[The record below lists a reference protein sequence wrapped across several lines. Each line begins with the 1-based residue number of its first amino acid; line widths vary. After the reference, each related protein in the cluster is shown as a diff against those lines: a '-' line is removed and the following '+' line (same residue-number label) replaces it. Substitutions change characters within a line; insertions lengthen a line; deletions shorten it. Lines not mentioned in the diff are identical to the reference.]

1 MASLAVVLIILGCA
15 AYQYFKGTFI
25 KAFSTIIVAVCASI
39 AAFGFFEILANVFI
53 SRGADS
59 RFLTL
64 VPWAQ
69 PLCFALLFI
78 IVFGA
83 LQTGIMFLTRQPV
96 DLGFMPERIARV
108 VCGIFLGLILSGF
121 LLTALGMA
129 PLPNKYPYQRFDG
142 TRSKVLL
149 NADGFAT
156 GLFSIIS
163 KGSLSGKRS
172 FATIHPDFLDQ
183 LYLNRQISGT
193 SILTSKFPA
202 ISVPSKQAVWPASES
217 LREQVGQIVLELN
230 RQGKLKDELTGK
242 SISMPG
248 PVSSDY
254 QPTIV
259 RVGIN
264 RSALTKKTKINGGAF
279 ILPQLRLICKRQ
291 GYGDDPLAGTGINI
305 YPIGHL
311 KAADQIQV
319 STEIEIDS
327 KNDFKGNAG
336 EKWIDFVF
344 CVPRDY
350 VPVLVE
356 FKQNSIVEI
365 RPSAIVTA
373 DQAPPPELFTQTS
386 KSQNGSSTSGRP
398 SSSPTRQPSTRSG
411 SRQRKPSDL
420 RRSIIG
426 DGTDEE

>member
-1 MASLAVVLIILGCA
+1 MIGLAVVLIIISGCA
-15 AYQYFKGTFI
+15 AYQYFKGTFVR
-25 KAFSTIIVAVCASI
+25 AFATIIIAICASV
-39 AAFGFFEILANVFI
+39 AAFGFFEVLANVFI

-59 RFLTL
+59 RFLSL

-78 IVFGA
+78 IVFGV
-83 LQTGIMFLTRQPV
+83 LQTAMMFLTRQPI
-96 DLGFMPERIARV
+96 DLGILPERIGRV
-108 VCGIFLGLILSGF
+108 VCGIFLGLILAGL
-121 LLTALGMA
+121 LLTALEMA
-129 PLPNKYPYQRFDG
+129 PLPNKYPYQRFDEK
-142 TRSKVLL
+142 RYKVLL

-163 KGSLSGKRS
+163 RGSLSGKRS
-172 FATIHPDFLDQ
+172 FATIHPDYLDQ

-193 SILTSKFPA
+193 SILTSKTPA

-217 LREQVGQIVLELN
+217 LREKVGQLVSELN
-230 RQGKLKDELTGK
+230 RQGKLEDELTGK
-242 SISMPG
+242 LISMP
-248 PVSSDY
+248 PISRDY

-259 RVGIN
+259 RVGIK
-264 RSALTKKTKINGGAF
+264 RSALTIKTKINGGAF

-291 GYGDDPLAGTGINI
+291 GYGEDPLAGKGINI

-319 STEIEIDS
+319 STEIEIDG
-327 KNDFKGNAG
+327 KNDFKENAR

-344 CVPRDY
+344 CVPKGF

-373 DQAPPPELFTQTS
+373 DQAPPPAVFIQSPKDNNDS
-386 KSQNGSSTSGRP
+386 K
-398 SSSPTRQPSTRSG
+398 
-411 SRQRKPSDL
+411 
-420 RRSIIG
+420 
-426 DGTDEE
+426 

>member
-1 MASLAVVLIILGCA
+1 MANLASLSVVLIILGCA
-15 AYQYFKGTFI
+15 AYQYFKGTFVR
-25 KAFSTIIVAVCASI
+25 AFATIIIAVCASV
-39 AAFGFFEILANVFI
+39 AAFGFFEVLANVFI
-53 SRGADS
+53 SRGDNS
-59 RFLTL
+59 RLLSL

-78 IVFGA
+78 IVFGT
-83 LQTGIMFLTRQPV
+83 LQTGVMFLTRQPI
-96 DLGFMPERIARV
+96 DLGLLPERIGRV
-108 VCGIFLGLILSGF
+108 VCGLFLGLILAGL
-121 LLTALGMA
+121 LLTALEMA
-129 PLPNKYPYQRFDG
+129 PLSNKYPYKRFDG
-142 TRSKVLL
+142 NRHKKVLL

-163 KGSLSGKRS
+163 GGSFSGKRS
-172 FATIHPDFLDQ
+172 FSTIHPDYLDQ
-183 LYLNRQISGT
+183 LYLNRLISGT

-202 ISVPSKQAVWPASES
+202 ISVPRPPKPAVWPAPES
-217 LREQVGQIVLELN
+217 LNEQVGQLVLELN
-230 RQGKLKDELTGK
+230 RQGKLKDELTDK

-248 PVSSDY
+248 PVSKNY

-259 RVGIN
+259 RVGIK
-264 RSALTKKTKINGGAF
+264 RSALSTKDEINVGAF
-279 ILPQLRLICKRQ
+279 ILSQLRLICKQQ
-291 GYGDDPLAGTGINI
+291 GYGEDPLAGAGINI

-319 STEIEIDS
+319 STEIEIERD
-327 KNDFKGNAG
+327 DFEGNAR

-373 DQAPPPELFTQTS
+373 DKAPPPAVFTQTPKDNNDS
-386 KSQNGSSTSGRP
+386 K
-398 SSSPTRQPSTRSG
+398 
-411 SRQRKPSDL
+411 
-420 RRSIIG
+420 
-426 DGTDEE
+426 

>member
-1 MASLAVVLIILGCA
+1 MASLVVVLIILGCA

-25 KAFSTIIVAVCASI
+25 RAFATIIIAVCASI
-39 AAFGFFEILANVFI
+39 AAFGFFEALANVFI
-53 SRGADS
+53 SRGDNS
-59 RFLTL
+59 RFLPL

-69 PLCFALLFI
+69 ALCFALLFV
-78 IVFGA
+78 IVFGV
-83 LQTGIMFLTRQPV
+83 LQTAIVFLTRQPV
-96 DLGFMPERIARV
+96 DLGILPERIGRV

-129 PLPNKYPYQRFDG
+129 PLSNKYPYQRFNG
-142 TRSKVLL
+142 KRGKVLL

-172 FATIHPDFLDQ
+172 FATIHPDYLDQ

-193 SILTSKFPA
+193 SILTTKPA
-202 ISVPSKQAVWPASES
+202 ISVPRPPKPAVWPAPES
-217 LREQVGQIVLELN
+217 LSEQVSQIVSVLN
-230 RQGKLKDELTGK
+230 RQGKLKDESTGK

-248 PVSSDY
+248 TVSSNY
-254 QPTIV
+254 EPTIV

-264 RSALTKKTKINGGAF
+264 NSALRPKATINGGIF
-279 ILPQLRLICKRQ
+279 ILPQLRLICKSK
-291 GYGDDPLAGTGINI
+291 GYSKDLMGAGINI

-319 STEIEIDS
+319 STEMKIS
-327 KNDFKGNAG
+327 SSDFKRNAR

-365 RPSAIVTA
+365 PPRAIVTA
-373 DQAPPPELFTQTS
+373 DQAPPPEVFIQSPKDNNDS
-386 KSQNGSSTSGRP
+386 K
-398 SSSPTRQPSTRSG
+398 
-411 SRQRKPSDL
+411 
-420 RRSIIG
+420 
-426 DGTDEE
+426 

>member
-1 MASLAVVLIILGCA
+1 MIGLAVVLIIILGCA
-15 AYQYFKGTFI
+15 AYQYFKGTFVR
-25 KAFSTIIVAVCASI
+25 AFATIIIAICASV
-39 AAFGFFEILANVFI
+39 AAFGFFEVLANVFI
-53 SRGADS
+53 SRGANS
-59 RFLTL
+59 RFLSL

-78 IVFGA
+78 IVFGV
-83 LQTGIMFLTRQPV
+83 LQTAMMFLTRRPV
-96 DLGFMPERIARV
+96 DLGFLPERIGRI
-108 VCGIFLGLILSGF
+108 VCGIFLGLILSGL

-129 PLPNKYPYQRFDG
+129 PLPNKYPYKRFDEK
-142 TRSKVLL
+142 RHKVLL
-149 NADGFAT
+149 NADGFTT

-163 KGSLSGKRS
+163 RGSFSGQRS
-172 FATIHPDFLDQ
+172 FATIHPDYLDQ

-193 SILTSKFPA
+193 SILTSKSPA

-217 LREQVGQIVLELN
+217 LREQVGQLVSELN

-242 SISMPG
+242 LISMP
-248 PVSSDY
+248 PISRDY
-254 QPTIV
+254 QPRIV
-259 RVGIN
+259 RVGIK
-264 RSALTKKTKINGGAF
+264 RSALTIKTKINGGAF

-291 GYGDDPLAGTGINI
+291 GYDDDPLAGTGINI

-319 STEIEIDS
+319 STEIEIDG
-327 KNDFKGNAG
+327 KNDFEENAR

-373 DQAPPPELFTQTS
+373 DQAPPPAVFIQSPKDNNDS
-386 KSQNGSSTSGRP
+386 K
-398 SSSPTRQPSTRSG
+398 
-411 SRQRKPSDL
+411 
-420 RRSIIG
+420 
-426 DGTDEE
+426 

>member
-1 MASLAVVLIILGCA
+1 MAYLASLSVVLIILGCA
-15 AYQYFKGTFI
+15 AYQCFRGTFVR
-25 KAFSTIIVAVCASI
+25 AFATVIIAVCASI
-39 AAFGFFEILANVFI
+39 VAFGFFEVLANVFI

-59 RFLTL
+59 RFLSL

-69 PLCFALLFI
+69 MLCFALIFI
-78 IVFGA
+78 VVFGT
-83 LQTGIMFLTRQPV
+83 LQTGVVFLTRRPV
-96 DLGFMPERIARV
+96 DLGFLPERIGRV
-108 VCGIFLGLILSGF
+108 VCGIFLGLLLSGF
-121 LLTALGMA
+121 WLTAFGMA
-129 PLPNKYPYQRFDG
+129 PLSNKYPYKRFDEK
-142 TRSKVLL
+142 RHKVLL

-163 KGSLSGKRS
+163 RGSLSGKRS
-172 FATIHPDFLDQ
+172 FSTIHPDYLDQ
-183 LYLNRQISGT
+183 LYLNRHISGT
-193 SILTSKFPA
+193 SILTSKSPA
-202 ISVPSKQAVWPASES
+202 ISVPSKQAVWPAPES
-217 LREQVGQIVLELN
+217 LNEKVGQLVSELN
-230 RQGKLKDELTGK
+230 RQGKLRDEFGK

-259 RVGIN
+259 RVGIK
-264 RSALTKKTKINGGAF
+264 RTALSTKGKINGGTF
-279 ILPQLRLICKRQ
+279 VLPQLRLICKQQ
-291 GYGDDPLAGTGINI
+291 GYGEDPLAGAGINI

-319 STEIEIDS
+319 STEIKIDI
-327 KNDFKGNAG
+327 KNDFKDNAR

-373 DQAPPPELFTQTS
+373 DKAPPPAFFTQTS
-386 KSQNGSSTSGRP
+386 EDNND
-398 SSSPTRQPSTRSG
+398 
-411 SRQRKPSDL
+411 SR
-420 RRSIIG
+420 
-426 DGTDEE
+426 

>member
-1 MASLAVVLIILGCA
+1 MASIAVVIIILGCA
-15 AYQYFKGTFI
+15 AYLYFKGSFI
-25 KAFSTIIVAVCASI
+25 SAVATIIIAICAGI

-53 SRGADS
+53 KRSDS
-59 RFLTL
+59 GSFLSI

-83 LQTGIMFLTRQPV
+83 MQTGLMFLTHNRPV
-96 DLGFMPERIARV
+96 DLGFLPERIGRV
-108 VCGIFLGLILSGF
+108 VCGIFLGLLISGF
-121 LLTALGMA
+121 LLTTLGMA

-142 TRSKVLL
+142 KRKKVLL
-149 NADGFAT
+149 NADGFVT

-183 LYLNRQISGT
+183 IHLNRMTSGT
-193 SILTSKFPA
+193 SILTSKYPA
-202 ISVPSKQAVWPASES
+202 ISLPKATEPAVWPAPQS
-217 LREQVGQIVLELN
+217 LNEQINRIVSDLN
-230 RQGKLKDELTGK
+230 RQGKLKDESTSKLM
-242 SISMPG
+242 SMPALF
-248 PVSSDY
+248 SSDY

-259 RVGIN
+259 RIGIN
-264 RSALTKKTKINGGAF
+264 KIAMKSQAKITAGTF
-279 ILPQLRLICKRQ
+279 ILPQLKLICKRR

-319 STEIEIDS
+319 STEIKLDS
-327 KNDFKGNAG
+327 KDDFKNNAR

-365 RPSAIVTA
+365 SPRAIVTA
-373 DQAPPPELFTQTS
+373 DKAPPPVLFTQS
-386 KSQNGSSTSGRP
+386 K
-398 SSSPTRQPSTRSG
+398 
-411 SRQRKPSDL
+411 
-420 RRSIIG
+420 
-426 DGTDEE
+426 

>member
-1 MASLAVVLIILGCA
+1 MVSLASLSVVLIILGCA
-15 AYQYFKGTFI
+15 AYQYFRGTFVR
-25 KAFSTIIVAVCASI
+25 AFATIIIAVCASV
-39 AAFGFFEILANVFI
+39 AAFGFFEVLANVFI

-59 RFLTL
+59 RFLSL

-69 PLCFALLFI
+69 MLCFALIFI
-78 IVFGA
+78 VVFGT
-83 LQTGIMFLTRQPV
+83 LQTGVMFLTRWPV
-96 DLGFMPERIARV
+96 DLGFLPERIGRV
-108 VCGIFLGLILSGF
+108 VCGIFLGLLLSGF
-121 LLTALGMA
+121 LLTAIGMA
-129 PLPNKYPYQRFDG
+129 PLSNKYPYQRFDG
-142 TRSKVLL
+142 KRHKVLL

-156 GLFSIIS
+156 GLFSIVS
-163 KGSLSGKRS
+163 RGSFSGKRS
-172 FATIHPDFLDQ
+172 FATIHPDYLDQ

-193 SILTSKFPA
+193 SILTGKSPA
-202 ISVPSKQAVWPASES
+202 ISVPSKQAVWPAPES
-217 LREQVGQIVLELN
+217 INEKVNQLVSELN

-259 RVGIN
+259 RVGIK
-264 RSALTKKTKINGGAF
+264 RSALSTKDKINGGAF
-279 ILPQLRLICKRQ
+279 ILPQLRLICKQQ
-291 GYGDDPLAGTGINI
+291 GYGEDPLAGAGINI

-311 KAADQIQV
+311 KEADQIQV
-319 STEIEIDS
+319 STEIKIDS
-327 KNDFKGNAG
+327 KNDFKDNAR

-373 DQAPPPELFTQTS
+373 DQAPPPALFIQSPKDNNDS
-386 KSQNGSSTSGRP
+386 K
-398 SSSPTRQPSTRSG
+398 
-411 SRQRKPSDL
+411 
-420 RRSIIG
+420 
-426 DGTDEE
+426 